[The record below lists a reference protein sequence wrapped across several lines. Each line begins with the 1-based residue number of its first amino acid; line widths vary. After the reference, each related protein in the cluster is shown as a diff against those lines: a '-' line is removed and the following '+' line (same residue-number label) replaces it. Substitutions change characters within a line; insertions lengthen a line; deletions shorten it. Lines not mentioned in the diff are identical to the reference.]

1 MTTKVSCGI
10 ISLKESSFRK
20 TLLKMINKIK
30 KTAQTSIICLGID
43 NISNFIDIHWKFN
56 WFLLQCK
63 EQ

>member
-30 KTAQTSIICLGID
+30 KTAQTSIMCLGID
-43 NISNFIDIHWKFN
+43 NISFFYNFFVRVYCVQIETS
-56 WFLLQCK
+56 Q
-63 EQ
+63 